1 MSTFQKTID
10 YLPIKCIDFTF
21 HAKSKKKIL
30 DDVIDSNAC
39 SQTERAVMVREHLKI
54 PNGAEMDLLYKH
66 LSTSATKP
74 GVLSLVEEIMY
85 PQLCYLNFLS
95 HCHRFITQIIQNY
108 DLLEKCE
115 SVLEHLNVTPN
126 MAFTVEKKSIKQY
139 QSRIWFRYRAGRI
152 TVSKMKS
159 SCHTDA
165 ANPAQS
171 LVKSICYPES
181 FVFRPV

>member
-1 MSTFQKTID
+1 
-10 YLPIKCIDFTF
+10 
-21 HAKSKKKIL
+21 
-30 DDVIDSNAC
+30 
-39 SQTERAVMVREHLKI
+39 MVREHLKI
-54 PNGAEMDLLYKH
+54 PNGAEMDLLYKN

-74 GVLSLVEEIMY
+74 GVLSLLEEYSRNYVPTAI
-85 PQLCYLNFLS
+85 CYLNFLS
-95 HCHRFITQIIQNY
+95 HCHCCITQIIQNY
-108 DLLEKCE
+108 EQLEKCE

-152 TVSKMKS
+152 TASKMNS